1 MNDNSKPINGNIE
14 AIIVDGVRYDKV
26 KANTE
31 YVCEECELREV
42 CEKDKAFALKC
53 NEIVESGNK
62 WQRGEYQTTF
72 SISDLKNISSVL
84 DKVTTEFINEEF
96 GKFKFAEL
104 FGGTLIDYMII
115 KDKVDEECHKQLNYE
130 NITSAIRNKLME
142 EGKIPYPTLTHQ
154 FLYEN
159 CVKSEKYATSLNF
172 IMGAY
177 IDFCRAKNIIPSTS
191 RKVAM
196 ILKKRGIRVIRSLKG
211 LYYCIELK
219 GDKIGR
225 ELINNIEV

>member
-1 MNDNSKPINGNIE
+1 MSNIE
-14 AIIVDGVRYDKV
+14 AIIVDGIRYDRV
-26 KANTE
+26 KAKTE
-31 YVCEECELREV
+31 FVCEECDLREV
-42 CEKDKAFALKC
+42 CENDKGFALKC
-53 NEIVESGNK
+53 NEIVERGNK
-62 WQRGEYQTTF
+62 WQISEYQTTF
-72 SISDLKNISSVL
+72 SIADLKNISSML
-84 DKVTTEFINEEF
+84 DKVIAEFRNEEF

-115 KDKVDEECHKQLNYE
+115 KEKVDEECQKQQNYE
-130 NITSAIRNKLME
+130 NITCAIRNKLME

-159 CVKSEKYATSLNF
+159 CVKSDKYATSLNC

-177 IDFCRAKNIIPSTS
+177 IDFCKEKDVVPSTS

-196 ILKKRGIRVIRSLKG
+196 ILKKRGVRVIRSYKG

-219 GDKIGR
+219 GHKICR
-225 ELINNIEV
+225 ELINNIEE

>member
-1 MNDNSKPINGNIE
+1 MSNIE

-26 KANTE
+26 KAKTAF
-31 YVCEECELREV
+31 VCEECELREV
-42 CEKDKAFALKC
+42 CEENKGFALKC
-53 NEIVESGNK
+53 NEIVESGDK

-84 DKVTTEFINEEF
+84 DKVITEFINEEF

-154 FLYEN
+154 FLYKN
-159 CVKSEKYATSLNF
+159 CVKSDKYATSLTC

-177 IDFCRAKNIIPSTS
+177 IDFCKEKDTVPSTS

-196 ILKKRGIRVIRSLKG
+196 ILKKRGVRVIRSSKEP
-211 LYYCIELK
+211 YYCIEIK
-219 GDKIGR
+219 GHKICR
-225 ELINNIEV
+225 ELINNIED